1 MTGSKAV
8 VSKLHFSA
16 KRDETQLMLCQ
27 LNDFVISTGCVNI
40 FFQSDI
46 QGL

>member
-16 KRDETQLMLCQ
+16 KRDETF
-27 LNDFVISTGCVNI
+27 DFVISTGCVNI